1 MAKKYTHMHSDEQAA
16 DNEIHLRFGPVG
28 APRLG
33 PPWPTGGHSL
43 GPSRAYEG
51 PVGPIMGIGRPK
63 LGHIMAHGGPKLRPI
78 MAHGGP
84 IWLGPIMA
92 HSLGPS

>member
-1 MAKKYTHMHSDEQAA
+1 
-16 DNEIHLRFGPVG
+16 
-28 APRLG
+28 
-33 PPWPTGGHSL
+33 L